1 MEIKPVTRSAAR
13 KTRRK
18 KIDDEKKTDNK
29 AYIYS
34 ILVAPG

>member
-1 MEIKPVTRSAAR
+1 MEIKPVARSAVR
-13 KTRRK
+13 KTRSK
-18 KIDDEKKTDNK
+18 DDDEKKTESK

>member
-13 KTRRK
+13 KKRNK
-18 KIDDEKKTDNK
+18 DDDEKKTDNK

>member
-1 MEIKPVTRSAAR
+1 MEIKPVTRSAER
-13 KTRRK
+13 KTRNK
-18 KIDDEKKTDNK
+18 DDDEKKTDGK